1 MGFHFRKSK
10 KVGPYNFTLSKKGL
24 GWSVGGKHVRFTSSA
39 TGRKSVRASVPGTGL
54 SYSTS
59 LGGKKKKSRLLTG
72 KRYVRK
78 KSTTRKPAQ
87 THTNRV
93 VPTNSITPTQ
103 PTRTPTPSN
112 APETS
117 NASVLPKTLDIRTIL
132 RLLCWAA
139 FVFCAMGAIALLID
153 LNLGCTLYLV
163 FAAIVC
169 PFRPYR
175 QFLRKIMPHIAIR
188 IAVAVCALAIVI
200 LIYPETEQPKDTE
213 PETAATETETE
224 PETVLTAIAVPAPT
238 VPETKEPET
247 EAPET
252 RAPETKAPETK
263 APETKAPETKAPETK
278 APETKAPETKAPET
292 KVPETKVPET
302 KAPETAAQTLRL
314 VSVTSPCR
322 NGDDATVTIIGKPN
336 TEYSIGVYY
345 ATRASEAQGLEKKTS
360 DANGNLSWTWSV
372 GLNTTPG
379 THDITIRG
387 GDEKLEIT
395 FDTYE

>member
-10 KVGPYNFTLSKKGL
+10 KAGPFNFTLSKKGL
-24 GWSVGGKHVRFTSSA
+24 GWSVGGKHVRFSNSA
-39 TGRKSVRASVPGTGL
+39 TGRKSVRASIPGTGL

-59 LGGKKKKSRLLTG
+59 LGGKKKTPKLLKG

-78 KSTTRKPAQ
+78 KSTTGKPAR
-87 THTNRV
+87 THANRV
-93 VPTNSITPTQ
+93 TPTQ
-103 PTRTPTPSN
+103 QTRDPMPSN
-112 APETS
+112 APGTP
-117 NASVLPKTLDIRTIL
+117 NASVPPKTLDIRTIL

-139 FVFCAMGAIALLID
+139 FVFCAIGAIALLID

-169 PFRPYR
+169 PFQPYR
-175 QFLRKIMPHIAIR
+175 QLLRKIMPHIAIR
-188 IAVAVCALAIVI
+188 IAAAVCAVAIAI
-200 LIYPETEQPKDTE
+200 LLYPETEQPKETE
-213 PETAATETETE
+213 PENAATETE
-224 PETVLTAIAVPAPT
+224 PETVLTAIAVPAHT
-238 VPETKEPET
+238 VPETKAPET
-247 EAPET
+247 E
-252 RAPETKAPETK
+252 APETKAPETK
-263 APETKAPETKAPETK
+263 APETT
-278 APETKAPETKAPET
+278 
-292 KVPETKVPET
+292 
-302 KAPETAAQTLRL
+302 AQTLRL

>member
-10 KVGPYNFTLSKKGL
+10 KAGPFNFTLSKKGI
-24 GWSVGGKHVRFTSSA
+24 GWSVGGKHVRFSNSA
-39 TGRKSVRASVPGTGL
+39 TGRKSVRASIPGTGL

-59 LGGKKKKSRLLTG
+59 LGGKKKTPRLLKG

-78 KSTTRKPAQ
+78 KSTTGKPAR
-87 THTNRV
+87 THANRV
-93 VPTNSITPTQ
+93 TPTQ
-103 PTRTPTPSN
+103 QTRDPMPSS
-112 APETS
+112 APATSSAPGTS

-132 RLLCWAA
+132 RLLCWVA
-139 FVFCAMGAIALLID
+139 FVFCAIGALVLLID
-153 LNLGCTLYLV
+153 LNIGCTLYLV

-169 PFRPYR
+169 PFQPYR
-175 QFLRKIMPHIAIR
+175 QFLRKIMPHIALR

-200 LIYPETEQPKDTE
+200 LIYPEAEQPKETE
-213 PETAATETETE
+213 PETAATETE
-224 PETVLTAIAVPAPT
+224 PETVLTAIAVPAPA
-238 VPETKEPET
+238 VSET
-247 EAPET
+247 E
-252 RAPETKAPETK
+252 APETKAPETK

-292 KVPETKVPET
+292 KAPET

-345 ATRASEAQGLEKKTS
+345 ATRASEAQGLKKKTA

-379 THDITIRG
+379 THAITIRG

>member
-10 KVGPYNFTLSKKGL
+10 KAGPFNFTLSKKGI
-24 GWSVGGKHVRFTSSA
+24 GWSVGSKHVRFSNSA
-39 TGRKSVRASVPGTGL
+39 TGRKSVRASIPGTGL

-59 LGGKKKKSRLLTG
+59 LGGKKKKSKLLTG

-78 KSTTRKPAQ
+78 KSTTGKPAR
-87 THTNRV
+87 THANRV
-93 VPTNSITPTQ
+93 TPTQ
-103 PTRTPTPSN
+103 QTRDPMPSN
-112 APETS
+112 APITSSAPATSSAPGTS

-132 RLLCWAA
+132 RLLCWVA
-139 FVFCAMGAIALLID
+139 FVFCAIGALVLLID
-153 LNLGCTLYLV
+153 LNIGCTLYLV

-200 LIYPETEQPKDTE
+200 LIYPETEQPQETE
-213 PETAATETETE
+213 PETAATETEAE
-224 PETVLTAIAVPAPT
+224 PETVLTAIAVPAPA
-238 VPETKEPET
+238 VPETKAPET
-247 EAPET
+247 E
-252 RAPETKAPETK
+252 APETKAPETK
-263 APETKAPETKAPETK
+263 APETKAPETKAPGTK
-278 APETKAPETKAPET
+278 APETKAPETT
-292 KVPETKVPET
+292 
-302 KAPETAAQTLRL
+302 AQTLRL

-372 GLNTTPG
+372 GLNTTPS
-379 THDITIRG
+379 THAITIRG

>member
-10 KVGPYNFTLSKKGL
+10 KAGPFNFTLSKKGI
-24 GWSVGGKHVRFTSSA
+24 GWSVGSKHVRFSNSA
-39 TGRKSVRASVPGTGL
+39 TGRKSVRASIPGTGL

-59 LGGKKKKSRLLTG
+59 LGGKKKKSKLLTG

-78 KSTTRKPAQ
+78 KSTARKPAQ
-87 THTNRV
+87 AHTNRV
-93 VPTNSITPTQ
+93 IPTNSVTPTQ
-103 PTRTPTPSN
+103 QTRNPVPSN
-112 APETS
+112 ASGTP

-139 FVFCAMGAIALLID
+139 FVFCAMGAIALLIAQ
-153 LNLGCTLYLV
+153 NLGCTLYLV

-200 LIYPETEQPKDTE
+200 LIYPETEQPQETE
-213 PETAATETETE
+213 PETAATETEAE
-224 PETVLTAIAVPAPT
+224 PETVLTAIAVPAPA
-238 VPETKEPET
+238 VPETK
-247 EAPET
+247 
-252 RAPETKAPETK
+252 APETKAPETK

-292 KVPETKVPET
+292 KAPET
-302 KAPETAAQTLRL
+302 KAPETTAQTLRL

>member
-10 KVGPYNFTLSKKGL
+10 KAGPFNFTLSKKGI
-24 GWSVGGKHVRFTSSA
+24 GWSVGGKHVRFSNSA
-39 TGRKSVRASVPGTGL
+39 TGRKSVRASIPGTGL

-59 LGGKKKKSRLLTG
+59 LGGKKKTPKLLKG

-78 KSTTRKPAQ
+78 KSTTGKPAR
-87 THTNRV
+87 THANRV
-93 VPTNSITPTQ
+93 TPTQ
-103 PTRTPTPSN
+103 QTRDPMPSN
-112 APETS
+112 APGTP
-117 NASVLPKTLDIRTIL
+117 NASVLSKTPDIRTIL

-139 FVFCAMGAIALLID
+139 FAFCAIGALVLLID
-153 LNLGCTLYLV
+153 LNIGCTLYLV

-169 PFRPYR
+169 PFQPYR
-175 QFLRKIMPHIAIR
+175 QLLRKIMPHISIR
-188 IAVAVCALAIVI
+188 IAAAICAVAIAI
-200 LIYPETEQPKDTE
+200 LLYPETEQPKETE
-213 PETAATETETE
+213 PETAATETE
-224 PETVLTAIAVPAPT
+224 PETVLTAIAVPAHT
-238 VPETKEPET
+238 VPETKAPET
-247 EAPET
+247 E
-252 RAPETKAPETK
+252 APETKAPETK

-292 KVPETKVPET
+292 T
-302 KAPETAAQTLRL
+302 AQTLRL

>member
-10 KVGPYNFTLSKKGL
+10 KAGPFNFTLSKKGI
-24 GWSVGGKHVRFTSSA
+24 GWSVGSKHVRFSNSA
-39 TGRKSVRASVPGTGL
+39 TGRKSVRASIPGTGL

-59 LGGKKKKSRLLTG
+59 LGGKKKKSKLLTG

-78 KSTTRKPAQ
+78 KSTARKPAQ
-87 THTNRV
+87 AHTNRV
-93 VPTNSITPTQ
+93 IPTNSVTPTQ
-103 PTRTPTPSN
+103 QTRNPVPSN
-112 APETS
+112 APGTP

-132 RLLCWAA
+132 RLLCWVA
-139 FVFCAMGAIALLID
+139 FVFCAMGAIALLIAQ
-153 LNLGCTLYLV
+153 NLGCTLYLV

-200 LIYPETEQPKDTE
+200 LIYPETEQPQETE
-213 PETAATETETE
+213 PETAATETEAE
-224 PETVLTAIAVPAPT
+224 PETVLTAIAVPAPA
-238 VPETKEPET
+238 VPET

-252 RAPETKAPETK
+252 EAPETKAPETKAPETEAPETKAPETKEPETKAPETK

-278 APETKAPETKAPET
+278 APETT
-292 KVPETKVPET
+292 
-302 KAPETAAQTLRL
+302 AQTLRL

-372 GLNTTPG
+372 GLNTTPS

>member
-10 KVGPYNFTLSKKGL
+10 KAGPFNFTLTKKGI
-24 GWSVGGKHVRFTSSA
+24 GWSVGSKHVRFSNSA
-39 TGRKSVRASVPGTGL
+39 TGRKSVRASIPGTGL

-59 LGGKKKKSRLLTG
+59 LGGKKKKSKLLTG

-78 KSTTRKPAQ
+78 KSTARKPAQ
-87 THTNRV
+87 THTDRV
-93 VPTNSITPTQ
+93 VPINSITPTQ
-103 PTRTPTPSN
+103 QIRTPTPSN
-112 APETS
+112 APGTS

-132 RLLCWAA
+132 HLLCWAA
-139 FVFCAMGAIALLID
+139 FVFSAIGALVLLID
-153 LNLGCTLYLV
+153 LNIGCTLYLV

-200 LIYPETEQPKDTE
+200 LIYPETEQPQETE
-213 PETAATETETE
+213 PETAATETEAE
-224 PETVLTAIAVPAPT
+224 PETVLTAIAVPAPA
-238 VPETKEPET
+238 VPETKAPETKAPETKAPETKAPET
-247 EAPET
+247 E
-252 RAPETKAPETK
+252 APETKAPETK

-278 APETKAPETKAPET
+278 APETT
-292 KVPETKVPET
+292 
-302 KAPETAAQTLRL
+302 AQTLRL

-372 GLNTTPG
+372 GLNTTPS

>member
-10 KVGPYNFTLSKKGL
+10 KAGPFNFTLSKKGI
-24 GWSVGGKHVRFTSSA
+24 GWSVGSKHVRFSNSA
-39 TGRKSVRASVPGTGL
+39 TGRKSVRASIPGTGL

-59 LGGKKKKSRLLTG
+59 LGGKKKKSKLLTG

-78 KSTTRKPAQ
+78 KSTARKPAQ
-87 THTNRV
+87 AHTNRV
-93 VPTNSITPTQ
+93 IPTNSVTPTQ
-103 PTRTPTPSN
+103 QTRNPVPSN
-112 APETS
+112 APGTP

-139 FVFCAMGAIALLID
+139 FVFCAMGAIALLIAQ
-153 LNLGCTLYLV
+153 NLGCTLYLV

-200 LIYPETEQPKDTE
+200 LIYPETEQPQETE
-213 PETAATETETE
+213 PETAATETEAE
-224 PETVLTAIAVPAPT
+224 PETVLTAIAVPAPA
-238 VPETKEPET
+238 VPETE
-247 EAPET
+247 
-252 RAPETKAPETK
+252 APETKAPETK

-278 APETKAPETKAPET
+278 APETT
-292 KVPETKVPET
+292 
-302 KAPETAAQTLRL
+302 AQTLRL

-322 NGDDATVTIIGKPN
+322 NGEDATVTIIGKPN

-372 GLNTTPG
+372 GLNTTPS

>member
-10 KVGPYNFTLSKKGL
+10 KAGPFNFTLSKKGI
-24 GWSVGGKHVRFTSSA
+24 GWSVGSKHVRFTSSA
-39 TGRKSVRASVPGTGL
+39 TGRKSVRASIPGTGL

-59 LGGKKKKSRLLTG
+59 LGGKKKKSKLLTG

-78 KSTTRKPAQ
+78 KSTARKPAQ
-87 THTNRV
+87 AHTNRV
-93 VPTNSITPTQ
+93 IPTNSVTPTQ
-103 PTRTPTPSN
+103 QTRNPVPSN
-112 APETS
+112 ASGTP

-139 FVFCAMGAIALLID
+139 FVFCAMGAIALLIAQ
-153 LNLGCTLYLV
+153 NLGCTLYLV

-200 LIYPETEQPKDTE
+200 LIYPETEQPQETE
-213 PETAATETETE
+213 PETAATETEAE
-224 PETVLTAIAVPAPT
+224 PKTVLTAIAVPAPA
-238 VPETKEPET
+238 VPETE
-247 EAPET
+247 
-252 RAPETKAPETK
+252 APETKAPETK

-292 KVPETKVPET
+292 KAPET
-302 KAPETAAQTLRL
+302 KAPETTAQTLRL

>member
-10 KVGPYNFTLSKKGL
+10 KAGPFNFTLSKKGI
-24 GWSVGGKHVRFTSSA
+24 GWSVGSKHVRFTSSA
-39 TGRKSVRASVPGTGL
+39 TGRKSVRASIPGTGL

-59 LGGKKKKSRLLTG
+59 LGGKKKTPKLLKG

-78 KSTTRKPAQ
+78 KSTTGKPAQ
-87 THTNRV
+87 THTNRA
-93 VPTNSITPTQ
+93 VPTNSVTPTQ
-103 PTRTPTPSN
+103 QTRTPVPSN
-112 APETS
+112 APGTP

-153 LNLGCTLYLV
+153 LNVGCTLYLV

-169 PFRPYR
+169 PFQPYR

-188 IAVAVCALAIVI
+188 IAVAVCAVAIAI
-200 LIYPETEQPKDTE
+200 LLYPETEQPKETE
-213 PETAATETETE
+213 PETAATETE

-252 RAPETKAPETK
+252 KAPETK

-278 APETKAPETKAPET
+278 A
-292 KVPETKVPET
+292 PET

-345 ATRASEAQGLEKKTS
+345 AKGASEAQGLEKKTS

-379 THDITIRG
+379 THSITIRG